1 MTFKFE
7 VNKDWLKN
15 HGLDKGGL
23 AQQYIDATTLRECN
37 KYVPKDTGALIES
50 SNKAT
55 KLGGGQVV
63 WNTTYASEQYY
74 SHRYKHEGVRSSHW
88 GEIAKSNGL
97 ITTIIKGLP
106 KILNPE
112 KK

>member
-1 MTFKFE
+1 MDFKTQI
-7 VNKDWLKN
+7 NKDWLKN
-15 HGLDKGGL
+15 HGLDANGV

-55 KLGGGQVV
+55 KLGKGQVV
-63 WNTTYASEQYY
+63 WDTKYARSQYY
-74 SHRYKHEGVRSSHW
+74 GHNFRHEGIRSGHW

-97 ITTIIKGLP
+97 ITTIKKGLVE
-106 KILNPE
+106 ILNPE
-112 KK
+112 K